1 MTLKELRAIQDRVRL
16 INGQLARL
24 QIDTE
29 MQQKPEYNPDKL
41 KAERQQLTDEYRAAI
56 RRLSSDNYIERSIYL
71 HTVKGYTWRKV
82 AHITTGRLDAA
93 DALRQAAGRY
103 TW

>member
-16 INGQLARL
+16 INLQLERMRVDHDAGTPDRN
-24 QIDTE
+24 
-29 MQQKPEYNPDKL
+29 PESL
-41 KAERQQLTDEYRAAI
+41 RAERERLTDEYRAAI

-71 HTVKGYTWRKV
+71 HTVKGYTWRKA
-82 AHITTGRLDAA
+82 AHITTGRMDAA